1 MRKPELI
8 LLLVAGVTL
17 AGCSLAPAYKV
28 PAVPV
33 AASYQDNGPWQ
44 QAQPADQLPR
54 DHWWQL
60 YHDPQL
66 DQLQQRLLGNNA
78 DLAAALA
85 HYRQAQA
92 FNLQARSALFPQVS
106 ATGNGQRDR
115 QSDAKPLRGPLT
127 GPSASPANYDSYTV
141 SGEVDYELDLWGRVR
156 NTVEAG
162 KDDTL
167 AAAADLA
174 SAQLSL
180 QVQLT
185 DNYIQLRGLDQQI
198 ALLQQSIDAY
208 QKALQLTQ
216 TRHAGGIASG
226 LDVASA
232 QTQLSSAK
240 SLWSQALAQRA
251 LVKDAIAVLVGDSAD
266 QFSMRAKTAEI
277 VLPQVPPNVP
287 STLLQRRPD
296 IAAAER
302 RVAAANAR
310 IGVARAAYFPSL
322 TLSAMGGFQSA
333 EYAGLLTL
341 PNRLWAIGPTLFET
355 IFDGGRRKAGVAAA
369 KAATDEAG
377 ARYRGVVLNAF
388 AQVEDNLAQ
397 LDHNGVALTDQKD
410 AANAA
415 QHSVDLAMDRYKQ
428 GAVSYLDVV
437 QAQTVALTARR
448 SQLDLDTQQLRTS
461 VQLIRALGG
470 GWSVDQ
476 LTTRKDSDTADRV
489 R

>member
-1 MRKPELI
+1 MRKPELA
-8 LLLVAGVTL
+8 LLLVACVTL
-17 AGCSLAPAYKV
+17 AGCSLAPAYKA

-33 AASYQDNGPWQ
+33 AAAYQNNGPWQ

-60 YHDPQL
+60 YHDQQL
-66 DQLQQRLLGNNA
+66 DQLQQRLLANNA

-92 FNLQARSALFPQVS
+92 FNLQTRSALFPQVS

-115 QSDAKPLRGPLT
+115 QSDTAPLRGAT
-127 GPSASPANYDSYTV
+127 APANYDSYTV
-141 SGEVDYELDLWGRVR
+141 GGEVDYELDLWGRVR

-180 QVQLT
+180 QAQLT
-185 DNYIQLRGLDQQI
+185 DSYIQLRGLDQQI

-208 QKALQLTQ
+208 RKALQLTQ
-216 TRHAGGIASG
+216 TLHVGGIVSG

-232 QTQLSSAK
+232 QAQLSSAK

-266 QFSMRAKTAEI
+266 QFSMAAQTAAI
-277 VLPQVPPNVP
+277 DLPQVPASVP
-287 STLLQRRPD
+287 SILLQRRPD

-322 TLSAMGGFQSA
+322 TLSAQGGFQSA
-333 EYAGLLTL
+333 AYAGLLTM
-341 PNRLWAIGPTLFET
+341 PNRFWAIGPSLFET
-355 IFDGGRRKAGVAAA
+355 IFDGGRRKAGVVAA

-377 ARYRGVVLNAF
+377 ARYRGVVLDAF

-397 LDHNGVALTDQKD
+397 LDHVGMAMTDQKD
-410 AANAA
+410 AADAA
-415 QHSVDLAMDRYKQ
+415 QHAMDLATDRYKQ
-428 GAVSYLDVV
+428 GAVSYLNVV
-437 QAQTVALTARR
+437 QAQTVALEAKR
-448 SQLDLDTQQLRTS
+448 SLLELDTQQLRAS

-470 GWSVDQ
+470 GWSIDQ
-476 LTTRKDSDTADRV
+476 LASNR
-489 R
+489 

>member
-1 MRKPELI
+1 MRKPER
-8 LLLVAGVTL
+8 LLLLTLGAAL

-33 AASYQDNGPWQ
+33 AATYQDNGPWQ
-44 QAQPADQLPR
+44 QAQPSDQLPR
-54 DHWWQL
+54 DRWWQL
-60 YHDPQL
+60 YHDDVL
-66 DQLQQRLLGNNA
+66 DHLQQRLLASNA

-92 FNLQARSALFPQVS
+92 FDLQARSSLFPQIS
-106 ATGNGQRDR
+106 ANVNGQRDR
-115 QSDAKPLRGPLT
+115 QSDTKPLRGT
-127 GPSASPANYDSYTV
+127 TSPAEYNAFTA
-141 SGEVDYELDLWGRVR
+141 GAEVDYELDLWGRVR

-180 QVQLT
+180 QAQLA
-185 DNYIQLRGLDQQI
+185 DSYIQLRGIDQQI
-198 ALLQQSIDAY
+198 ALLQQSIDAFS
-208 QKALQLTQ
+208 KALQLTRNLH
-216 TRHAGGIASG
+216 TGGIVSG
-226 LDVASA
+226 LDVARA

-240 SLWSQALAQRA
+240 SQWSQALAQRA
-251 LVKDAIAVLVGDSAD
+251 LLKDAIAVLVGDSAD
-266 QFSMRAKTAEI
+266 QFTLAAQTATI
-277 VLPQVPPNVP
+277 NLPQVPGSVP
-287 STLLQRRPD
+287 SVLLQRRPD

-322 TLSAMGGFQSA
+322 TLSAQGGFQSA
-333 EYAGLLTL
+333 AYAGLLAA
-341 PNRLWAIGPTLFET
+341 PNHFWAIGPTLFEA
-355 IFDGGRRKAGVAAA
+355 IFDGGRRKAGVEAA

-397 LDHNGVALTDQKD
+397 LDHVGVALTDQKD
-410 AANAA
+410 AADAA

-428 GAVSYLDVV
+428 GAVGYLDVV
-437 QAQTVALTARR
+437 QAQTAALDAQR
-448 SQLDLDTQQLRTS
+448 SLLDLDTRQLRAS

-470 GWSVDQ
+470 GWSIDQ
-476 LTTRKDSDTADRV
+476 LASRKVSASGH
-489 R
+489 